1 MKSNNTSLIILVTA
15 LVSGL
20 AYWYFFTGTGN
31 EAPLSVIDA
40 PTNQTQMQFET
51 LVGELQS
58 VTFNTAIFADARFN
72 ALVDIGTQVSPES
85 IGRLD
90 PLAPLSGSSYVPPA
104 PVIVNPVSTPVP
116 ASTIPATTP
125 PPTTATSSPP
135 A

>member
-1 MKSNNTSLIILVTA
+1 MKSNSTPLIILITV

-31 EAPLSVIDA
+31 EPSLSVTDA

-58 VTFNTAIFADARFN
+58 VTFNTSLFADARFN

-90 PLAPLSGSSYVPPA
+90 PLAPLSGASPA
-104 PVIVNPVSTPVP
+104 IIVTPVIPVVTPAATSTSP
-116 ASTIPATTP
+116 AA
-125 PPTTATSSPP
+125 ATSSPS
-135 A
+135 AS